1 MPLLLHL
8 RPAPTIPTISTDS
21 LQTAPEKL
29 ALSFCSCTKRI
40 AVSVKRSTGEDYKY
54 VFDEES
60 NEFNP
65 LNCVNCQPPV
75 METDLYPLYSVYH
88 ESQFVTFVLNAI
100 TDLWEQYVYNPE
112 TERFEQVNIPEIID
126 FSRNTSTDFLFTVN
140 TEKGQVVIRK
150 SEYGFL
156 LKEKFRKELQAFV
169 PMMSDYVETIPLEQK
184 LQADSTERPRLK
196 IEYDPHT
203 NQKVIFV
210 LKSRRLLSVFYYNS
224 EIAKFVKLHSD
235 SSLSERYLYPKY
247 VAFSESINKNVI
259 FAKNGMTGDIEQFI
273 YCEETLGFEQIQVSD
288 IVYDPSL
295 DSKSDIF
302 MVIPGAEDTRTTVIT
317 RHVTFRDLIKFQ
329 INPKTL
335 QYEEIMPVEV
345 RFLSLKQQELVLKNP
360 YSDPEARKEQ
370 IQLGKST
377 ARIVKETLREVT
389 QLLEKTIA
397 GASEDGKVQST
408 SSQHEEA
415 VHLPIEP
422 TQEVMKVLT
431 SPKATMMIVDENLEA
446 EALYSSPENS
456 SEGGRTGDVDSSR
469 SDASPPVAKQQL
481 KTLSERFDEFYG
493 SKNKLDSCRSE
504 QSPSSTENNVKS
516 HENPENSSD
525 GGQTGKV
532 DSSRSDTSPS
542 ADKKRQKVIES
553 LDKMFYGSDDASD
566 SCKHGPAV
574 IYIPSPK
581 KKMESSNVKSHESPE
596 NPSEGGKTGK
606 VDSSS
611 SDTSPSAIK
620 RQKVRYGFDDA
631 LDFCK
636 SGSIVTCRLIPN
648 ERKEVKPETPKNPDS
663 DFDSDTSEI
672 DMTEFDDEIDD
683 SE

>member
-21 LQTAPEKL
+21 LQTAPENL
-29 ALSFCSCTKRI
+29 ALSFCPCTKRI
-40 AVSVKRSTGEDYKY
+40 AVSVKRCNGEDYKY
-54 VFDEES
+54 VFDEEP

-65 LNCVNCQPPV
+65 LNCVNCQPQV

-112 TERFEQVNIPEIID
+112 AERFEQVNIPDLIID
-126 FSRNTSTDFLFTVN
+126 FSRNTSTDVLFTVN
-140 TEKGQVVIRK
+140 SEKGQVVIRK

-156 LKEKFRKELQAFV
+156 WKEKFRKELQAFV
-169 PMMSDYVETIPLEQK
+169 PMMSDYVKTIPLEQK
-184 LQADSTERPRLK
+184 LQADSLERPRLK

-247 VAFSESINKNVI
+247 VAVSESINKNVI

-273 YCEETLGFEQIQVSD
+273 YCEKTLGFEQVQVSD
-288 IVYDPSL
+288 IVYEPSL
-295 DSKSDIF
+295 DSKSDII
-302 MVIPGAEDTRTTVIT
+302 MVIPGAEDTRTIVIT
-317 RHVTFRDLIKFQ
+317 RHAAFRDLIKFQ

-345 RFLSLKQQELVLKNP
+345 RFLSVKQQELVLENP

-389 QLLEKTIA
+389 QLLENTIA
-397 GASEDGKVQST
+397 RASEDGKVPST
-408 SSQHEEA
+408 SSQA
-415 VHLPIEP
+415 VQLPIEP
-422 TQEVMKVLT
+422 TQKVTKELA
-431 SPKATMMIVDENLEA
+431 SPKTTMMLVDENLEA

-469 SDASPPVAKQQL
+469 SDASHPVAKQQL

-493 SKNKLDSCRSE
+493 SKNKLDSCKSE
-504 QSPSSTENNVKS
+504 QSPSSTKNNVKS
-516 HENPENSSD
+516 DENPENSSE

-532 DSSRSDTSPS
+532 DANLPDTSSS

-553 LDKMFYGSDDASD
+553 LDKMYYGSDDASD
-566 SCKHGPAV
+566 FCKSGPAV

-581 KKMESSNVKSHESPE
+581 KKTESNNVKSHESSE
-596 NPSEGGKTGK
+596 NSSEGGQTGK
-606 VDSSS
+606 VDSSLP
-611 SDTSPSAIK
+611 DTSHTEIK

-631 LDFCK
+631 LDFC
-636 SGSIVTCRLIPN
+636 LIPK

-672 DMTEFDDEIDD
+672 DMAEFDDEIYD